1 LKSATDSQS
10 NLDGDSIF
18 EEKSVMEKL
27 DDEVPEKY
35 RAKFEKLEDQ
45 VTKLNVGLKDKNEKI
60 LELLSELEEVKI

>member
-1 LKSATDSQS
+1 
-10 NLDGDSIF
+10 
-18 EEKSVMEKL
+18 MEKL